1 MKGDLC
7 MDQQIKN
14 VGKKAWGY
22 RYVILVAVWLLYVIN
37 YFDRTSVLIFLP
49 MIRNDLGLTPAEAG
63 FGASIFFFA
72 YAIAQVSGGW
82 LADRIGP
89 KKVMSVA
96 IIVFSAVTFCTGLVR
111 TYFQFVLI
119 RLFLG
124 FGEGHHFAPAH
135 KIIADWFPVKE
146 KGTATAFFSTA
157 WAFGPAIIP
166 IVITSLAAAF
176 GSWRPVF
183 YVLAVPGVLGMF
195 ILWYFVCDK
204 PEVML
209 KKGRMTQEE
218 YDYIKNGLVSSDE
231 SAATKKSGMSIIV
244 KDRNFWIYS
253 FVLFCNLAI
262 YWGSTTWISSFLYD
276 QHHFS
281 LKTMGALVSLP
292 YVVAIFAMLLGGRLT
307 DKVFKNKTKPVLLIS
322 YIVSIPVLFYIG
334 MVPQGNVPQIITM
347 LILLGF
353 FVNLSFGAIYA
364 YPQIRYPKHIVGS
377 AVGLSNG
384 FGQLGAFV
392 APLVAGFLVV
402 KTSSGYSYTG
412 AFIWFAVLAVLAS
425 VGTLFLKED
434 KFVIPNETDKA

>member
-1 MKGDLC
+1 MGQMKT
-7 MDQQIKN
+7 

-49 MIRNDLGLTPAEAG
+49 MIRDELGLTPAQAG

-82 LADRIGP
+82 LADRIGA
-89 KKVMSVA
+89 KRVMTIA
-96 IIVFSAVTFCTGLVR
+96 IVVFSAVTFLTGMVR
-111 TYFQFVLI
+111 SYVQFIWI

-135 KIIADWFPVKE
+135 KTIADWFPKKE

-166 IVITSLAAAF
+166 VVITALAAAF

-183 YVLAVPGVLGMF
+183 YVLAVPGLLGMF
-195 ILWYFVCDK
+195 ILWYFVNDK
-204 PEVML
+204 PEEMV

-218 YDYIKNGLVSSDE
+218 YDYIKSGLVSDE
-231 SAATKKSGMSIIV
+231 AVEGKKGGMSIVV
-244 KDRNFWIYS
+244 KDKYFWIYS
-253 FVLFCNLAI
+253 LVLFCNLAI

-276 QHHFS
+276 QHHFN

-292 YVVAIFAMLLGGRLT
+292 YVVAIVAMLLGGRLT
-307 DKVFKNKTKPVLLIS
+307 DKIFKNKTKPVLLIS
-322 YIVSIPVLFYIG
+322 YIVSIPVLFYVG
-334 MVPQGNVPQIITM
+334 MVPTGNVPIIITM
-347 LILLGF
+347 LVLLGF
-353 FVNLSFGAIYA
+353 FVNLSFGAVYA
-364 YPQIRYPKHIVGS
+364 YPQIRYPKDIVGS

-384 FGQLGAFV
+384 FGQLGSFV

-402 KTSSGYSYTG
+402 KTTSGYSYTG
-412 AFIWFAVLAVLAS
+412 AFIFFAALAVLAS
-425 VGTLFLKED
+425 IGTLFLKED
-434 KFVIPNETDKA
+434 KFIMNNQSVKSSSTSL

>member
-1 MKGDLC
+1 ME
-7 MDQQIKN
+7 QIKS

-49 MIRNDLGLTPAEAG
+49 MIRDDLGLTPAQAG

-72 YAIAQVSGGW
+72 YAFAQISGGW
-82 LADRIGP
+82 LADRIGA
-89 KKVMSVA
+89 KKVMGIA
-96 IIVFSAVTFCTGLVR
+96 IIVFSAVTFFTGLVR
-111 TYFQFVLI
+111 SYAQFIWI

-124 FGEGHHFAPAH
+124 LGEGHHFAPAH
-135 KIIADWFPVKE
+135 KAISDWFPKKE

-166 IVITSLAAAF
+166 MIITSLAAAF

-195 ILWYFVCDK
+195 ILWYFVSNK
-204 PEVML
+204 PEEML
-209 KKGRMTQEE
+209 RKGRMTQEE
-218 YDYIKNGLVSSDE
+218 YDYIKSGLVSDE
-231 SAATKKSGMSIIV
+231 AVEGKKGGMSIV
-244 KDRNFWIYS
+244 VRDKNFWIYS
-253 FVLFCNLAI
+253 LVLFCNLAI

-281 LKTMGALVSLP
+281 LKAMGALVSLP
-292 YVVAIFAMLLGGRLT
+292 YVVAIIAMLLGGRLT
-307 DKVFKNKTKPVLLIS
+307 DKVFKNRTKPVLLIS
-322 YIVSIPVLFYIG
+322 YIISIPVLFYIG
-334 MVPQGNVPQIITM
+334 MVPTGNVPIIITM

-353 FVNLSFGAIYA
+353 FVNLSFGAVYA
-364 YPQIRYPKHIVGS
+364 YPQIRYPKDIVGS

-384 FGQLGAFV
+384 FGQLGSFA

-402 KTSSGYSYTG
+402 KTASGYSYTG
-412 AFIWFAVLAVLAS
+412 AFIFFAVLAVLAS
-425 VGTLFLKED
+425 IGTLFLKED
-434 KFVIPNETDKA
+434 KFVINNQSTKSSGTSL

>member
-1 MKGDLC
+1 ME
-7 MDQQIKN
+7 QIKA
-14 VGKKAWGY
+14 VGTKAWGY

-37 YFDRTSVLIFLP
+37 YFDRTSVLVFLP
-49 MIRNDLGLTPAEAG
+49 MIRDDLKLTPAQAG

-72 YAIAQVSGGW
+72 YAVAQVSGGW

-89 KKVMSVA
+89 KKVMTIA
-96 IIVFSAVTFCTGLVR
+96 IVVFSAVTFFTGMVR
-111 TYFQFVLI
+111 TYVQFIWI

-135 KIIADWFPVKE
+135 RTIAEWFPKKE
-146 KGTATAFFSTA
+146 KGTATSFFSTA

-166 IVITSLAAAF
+166 VIITSLAAAF

-183 YVLAVPGVLGMF
+183 YVLAVPGILGMF
-195 ILWYFVCDK
+195 ILWYFVSDK
-204 PEVML
+204 PEEMV
-209 KKGRMTQEE
+209 KKGRMTQDEL
-218 YDYIKNGLVSSDE
+218 DYINSDLVSEE
-231 SAATKKSGMSIIV
+231 SVDHKKGGMSVLV

-253 FVLFCNLAI
+253 LVLFCNLGI

-292 YVVAIFAMLLGGRLT
+292 YAVAIVSMLLGGRLT

-322 YIVSIPVLFYIG
+322 YVVSIPVLFLIG
-334 MVPQGNVPQIITM
+334 KVPTGNIPMIITM
-347 LILLGF
+347 LVLLGF

-364 YPQIRYPKHIVGS
+364 YPQIRYPKDIVGS

-384 FGQLGAFV
+384 FGQLGSFV

-402 KTSSGYSYTG
+402 KTTSGYSYTG
-412 AFIWFAVLAVLAS
+412 AFVFFAALAVLAS
-425 VGTLFLKED
+425 IGTLFLKED
-434 KFVIPNETDKA
+434 KFIRNKSSSTSL